1 MGAARRAISALDL
14 EFGTG
19 PDLRLTRYGLPG
31 RPGWL
36 DPVAASDLFGVRAD
50 GRWIAARSNGTAL
63 RGIEE
68 IAAPAGSRHTIA
80 RLANGAL
87 EIALHVVAYDDSALI
102 EQWVAIRNA
111 GDATVRIDRIDSFA
125 LTIPAQNAEVM
136 SYRSAWGLEFDETR
150 RPLAGDIVLETRAG
164 RSSKGE
170 HPWFAIL
177 RDDGQTLS
185 GSVMWSGNWVVRCEQ
200 IADGQFR
207 LSGGLHD
214 WEFFKDLAPGEEC
227 EGAHV
232 ALALGERAD
241 LNDISAQYARIG
253 RRFWYPDND
262 LSRRLPVEWNHW
274 FPYIDKHIDERVFK
288 QNVDEAAR
296 MGLEVCTLDAGWFG
310 PADPDTHWYDY
321 RGDWD
326 VVNTARFP
334 GGIRA
339 LADDTHARGMKFGL
353 WCEIEAL
360 GVNARAAET
369 KPAIVARRDGEALGY
384 VCLGSAAGRDHAL
397 ATLERLITDYACDWI
412 KLDFNLDPGAGCN
425 RTDHGHGAG
434 DGLYEHYRG
443 YYALLAEIRRR
454 HPEVVLENC
463 SSGGLRIDLGI
474 MRQTHLTF
482 LSDPDWPEHDL
493 QIFWGA
499 STMLAPERCLH
510 WGWCEWTNTTHP
522 HQTLDL
528 HDPKLTQDQLDYYVR
543 NGMLGAFGYSQRL
556 PDLPI
561 WVRDRLAYHARQYK
575 DVVRRFVRE
584 GTVHRLTA
592 QPRREGEGDRWAAFQ
607 YALPDGVEHLLFV
620 FRLDGGEPERTLQ
633 LQALDPDWQYEISSL
648 AGGPSE
654 RQSGGDLMN
663 AGIRFDTLP
672 EEGSEILRLRQ
683 QPTRR
688 PPLHHAEPQRSIS
701 PCA

>member
-1 MGAARRAISALDL
+1 
-14 EFGTG
+14 
-19 PDLRLTRYGLPG
+19 
-31 RPGWL
+31 
-36 DPVAASDLFGVRAD
+36 
-50 GRWIAARSNGTAL
+50 
-63 RGIEE
+63 
-68 IAAPAGSRHTIA
+68 
-80 RLANGAL
+80 
-87 EIALHVVAYDDSALI
+87 YDDSALI

-111 GDATVRIDRIDSFA
+111 GDQPVRIDRIDSFA
-125 LTIPAQNAEVM
+125 LMIPAGNAEIV

-185 GSVMWSGNWVVRCEQ
+185 GSVMWSGNWVVRFEQ
-200 IADGQFR
+200 IDDGGYR

-214 WEFFKDLAPGEEC
+214 WEFCKDLAPGEGC

-232 ALALGERAD
+232 ALVLGERAD
-241 LNDISAQYARIG
+241 LNDVSAQYARIG
-253 RRFWYPDND
+253 RRFWYPAND

-274 FPYIDKHIDERVFK
+274 FPYIDTQIDERIFK
-288 QNVDEAAR
+288 QNVDAAAR

-310 PADPDTHWYDY
+310 PADPGTHWYDY
-321 RGDWD
+321 RGDWE

-334 GGIRA
+334 GGVRA
-339 LADDTHARGMKFGL
+339 LADYTHERGMKFGL

-360 GVNARAAET
+360 GVKSRAAET
-369 KPAIVARRDGEALGY
+369 HPEIVARRDGESLGY
-384 VCLGSAAGRDHAL
+384 VCLGSAAGRERARS
-397 ATLERLITDYACDWI
+397 TLERLIDDYACDWI

-454 HPEVVLENC
+454 YPEVVLENC

-474 MRQTHLTF
+474 MRQTHMTF

-528 HDPKLTQDQLDYYVR
+528 HDPNLTQDQLDYYVR

-556 PDLPI
+556 PELPD
-561 WVRDRLAYHARQYK
+561 WVRDRLTYHARQYK
-575 DVVRRFVRE
+575 ETVRRFVRE
-584 GTVHRLTA
+584 GVVHRLTA
-592 QPRREGEGDRWAAFQ
+592 QPQREGQGDRWAGFQ
-607 YALPDGVEHLLFV
+607 YALPDGSAHLLFV
-620 FRLDGGEPERTLQ
+620 FRLDGGEPERTLR
-633 LQALDPDWQYEISSL
+633 LQGLDPNRQYDISSL
-648 AGGPSE
+648 AGGPLARRTGAE
-654 RQSGGDLMN
+654 LME
-663 AGIRFDTLP
+663 AGLRFATMP
-672 EEGSEILRLRQ
+672 EEGSEILRL
-683 QPTRR
+683 
-688 PPLHHAEPQRSIS
+688 A
-701 PCA
+701 